1 MKKLRFT
8 LLVIALA
15 VLVIIPAV
23 ADVPVR
29 KEELIYSI
37 MAFLGKE
44 YSGTFAR
51 QDAGTFYIMAGVDN
65 FITIRKTLV
74 YFWPITR
81 DWKVDTDA
89 LNKPF
94 EGTIE
99 IKGKNMP
106 LKKLKQ
112 VRYTYY
118 NAPGEYQVNWKV
130 FMGSAADKEWKK
142 YSELVAEYWKAVG
155 QYYKDKARYEAGL
168 NALTKRISEAR
179 KKGEDT
185 KKFLKDL
192 NALKKPPEQPKGP
205 SYYVRPLEKAFI
217 FNLPPGEYTVR
228 FLTKDGKIMEGSE
241 KKVVVYKKRRAN
253 GVGYDVIPADRW
265 TRPVQSNTPSSVLY
279 IDGTTDLYLRPFYQD
294 EFNDLYY
301 NKTIKNDSR
310 GNPNIM
316 KWVRIQQVPKARV
329 EVTRKGATTQ
339 VVLEKPYYIQQTKG
353 ASLGYKI
360 VPFDP
365 KKQGEGRQP
374 SLRAFYIPIQRDM
387 KYLKVSLQDK
397 NGNYLKGS
405 DRQVR
410 IIIRSQN
417 SLFILL
423 LSLLPLALMFLVI
436 AIRSKKY
443 SQG

>member
-1 MKKLRFT
+1 MKKLRFA

-15 VLVIIPAV
+15 VLVVIPAV

-51 QDAGTFYIMAGVDN
+51 QDSGTFYIMAGVDN

-74 YFWPITR
+74 YFWPITQ

-130 FMGSAADKEWKK
+130 FMGKAADKEWKK

-155 QYYKDKARYEAGL
+155 KYYKDKAQYEAAL

-192 NALKKPPEQPKGP
+192 NALKKPPKQPKGP

-217 FNLPPGEYTVR
+217 FNLPPGEYAVR
-228 FLTKDGKIMEGSE
+228 FITKDGKIMEGSE
-241 KKVVVYKKRRAN
+241 KKVVVYKKRRAD

-265 TRPVQSNTPSSVLY
+265 TRPVQSNTPSSILY

-301 NKTIKNDSR
+301 NKTLKNDSK

-329 EVTRKGATTQ
+329 EVTRKDATTQ
-339 VVLEKPYYIQQTKG
+339 VVLEKPYYVQQTKG

-360 VPFDP
+360 VPFNP
-365 KKQGEGRQP
+365 KKQEEGRQP
-374 SLRAFYIPIQRDM
+374 SLRAFYIPIQRNM
-387 KYLKVSLQDK
+387 KYLKIKLQDK

>member
-1 MKKLRFT
+1 MKKLRFA

-51 QDAGTFYIMAGVDN
+51 QDADTFYIMAGVDN
-65 FITIRKTLV
+65 FITLRKTLV
-74 YFWPITR
+74 YFWPITQ

-106 LKKLKQ
+106 LKQLKQ

-142 YSELVAEYWKAVG
+142 YSKLVAEYWKAVG
-155 QYYKDKARYEAGL
+155 KYYKEKAQYEAGL
-168 NALTKRISEAR
+168 NALTRRISEAR
-179 KKGEDT
+179 KKGKDT

-241 KKVVVYKKRRAN
+241 KKVVVYKKRRAD

-301 NKTIKNDSR
+301 NKTLKNDSR

-387 KYLKVSLQDK
+387 KYLKIRLQDK

>member
-1 MKKLRFT
+1 MKRVRAILIIIM
-8 LLVIALA
+8 LS
-15 VLVIIPAV
+15 VLVILPAI

-44 YSGTFAR
+44 YSGTFCR
-51 QDAGTFYIMAGVDN
+51 QEADTFYLMANVDN
-65 FITIRKTLV
+65 FITVRKTLV
-74 YFWPITR
+74 YFWPITQ

-118 NAPGEYQVNWKV
+118 NAPGEYEVNWKV
-130 FMGSAADKEWKK
+130 FTGGEADKEWNK
-142 YSELVAEYWKAVG
+142 YSKLVDKYWKDVG
-155 QYYKDKARYEAGL
+155 KYYKEQGEYEAKL
-168 NALTKRISEAR
+168 NALTKRITEAR

-185 KKFLKDL
+185 KRFLKDL
-192 NALKKPPEQPKGP
+192 NKLKKPMKQPKGP
-205 SYYVRPLEKAFI
+205 SYYVRPIEKAFI
-217 FNLPPGEYTVR
+217 FNLPPGEYTIR

-241 KKVVVYKKRRAN
+241 KKVVAYKKRRAN
-253 GVGYDVIPADRW
+253 GVGYDVIPADKW
-265 TRPVQSNTPSSVLY
+265 TRPVQSNTPSSILY

-301 NKTIKNDSR
+301 NKTVKNDAK

-329 EVTRKGATTQ
+329 EVTKKDATTEA
-339 VVLEKPYYIQQTKG
+339 VLEKPYYVQQTKG

-365 KKQGEGRQP
+365 KKAEEGSQP
-374 SLRAFYIPIQRDM
+374 SLRAFHVPIQRNM
-387 KYLKVSLQDK
+387 KYLRVKLQDK

-405 DRQVR
+405 DRQIRV
-410 IIIRSQN
+410 IIKSQS
-417 SLFILL
+417 SLFILI
-423 LSLLPLALMFLVI
+423 LSLLPLAFMFLVI
-436 AIRSKKY
+436 ALRSRKY
-443 SQG
+443 S

>member
-1 MKKLRFT
+1 MKKLRFA

-51 QDAGTFYIMAGVDN
+51 QDADTFYIMAGVDN
-65 FITIRKTLV
+65 FITLRKTLV
-74 YFWPITR
+74 YFWPITQ

-106 LKKLKQ
+106 LKQLKQ

-142 YSELVAEYWKAVG
+142 YSKLVAEYWKAVG
-155 QYYKDKARYEAGL
+155 KYYKEKAQYEAGL
-168 NALTKRISEAR
+168 NALTRRISEAR
-179 KKGEDT
+179 KKGKDT

-217 FNLPPGEYTVR
+217 FNLPPGEYMVR

-241 KKVVVYKKRRAN
+241 KKVVVYKKRRAD

-301 NKTIKNDSR
+301 NKTLKNDSR

-387 KYLKVSLQDK
+387 KYLKIRLQDK

>member
-1 MKKLRFT
+1 MKRVRAILIIII
-8 LLVIALA
+8 LSALVIM
-15 VLVIIPAV
+15 PAI

-44 YSGTFAR
+44 YSGTFCR
-51 QDAGTFYIMAGVDN
+51 QEAGTFYLMANVDN
-65 FITIRKTLV
+65 FITVRKTLV
-74 YFWPITR
+74 YFWPITQ

-118 NAPGEYQVNWKV
+118 NAPGEYEVNWKV
-130 FMGSAADKEWKK
+130 YTDGAADKEWAK
-142 YSELVAEYWKAVG
+142 YSKLVDKYWKDVEKYYKEQAEY
-155 QYYKDKARYEAGL
+155 EAKL
-168 NALTKRISEAR
+168 NALTKTITEAR

-185 KKFLKDL
+185 KKYLKVL
-192 NALKKPPEQPKGP
+192 KALKKPASQPKGP
-205 SYYVRPLEKAFI
+205 SYYVRPIEKAFI
-217 FNLPPGEYTVR
+217 FNLPPGEYTIR
-228 FLTKDGKIMEGSE
+228 FLTKDGKVMEGSE

-253 GVGYDVIPADRW
+253 GVGYDVIPADKW
-265 TRPVQSNTPSSVLY
+265 TRPVQSNTPSSILY

-301 NKTIKNDSR
+301 NKTVKNDSK

-329 EVTRKGATTQ
+329 EVTKKDATTE
-339 VVLEKPYYIQQTKG
+339 VVLEKPYYVQQTQG

-360 VPFDP
+360 IPFDP
-365 KKQGEGRQP
+365 KKLEAGSQP
-374 SLRAFYIPIQRDM
+374 SLRAFHIPIQRNI
-387 KYLKVSLQDK
+387 KFLRVKLQDK

-405 DRQVR
+405 DRQIR
-410 IIIRSQN
+410 IIVKSQS
-417 SLFILL
+417 SLIILI
-423 LSLLPLALMFLVI
+423 LSLLPFAIMFLVI
-436 AIRSKKY
+436 AIRSRKY
-443 SQG
+443 S